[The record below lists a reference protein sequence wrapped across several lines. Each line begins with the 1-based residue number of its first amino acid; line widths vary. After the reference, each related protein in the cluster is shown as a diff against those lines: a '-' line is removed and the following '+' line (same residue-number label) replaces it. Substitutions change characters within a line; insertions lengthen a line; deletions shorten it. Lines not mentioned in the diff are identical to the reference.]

1 MKTKITLFLMIVLLS
16 LPIPITRADDKDV
29 ERPIP
34 LDLVYNDEFRNNRGF
49 IPLPIECYYAVYLKS
64 IQTTVYDNLGE
75 ITIEVLN
82 TTTGEY
88 FYDSFD
94 SAVTQ
99 QHILNITGSSGF
111 YTITYTTESG
121 ETYLGTLE
129 LF

>member
-1 MKTKITLFLMIVLLS
+1 MVAFLPLSTFLMKADEPIMVHIPLSSQQNVSKGNRDITLS
-16 LPIPITRADDKDV
+16 
-29 ERPIP
+29 
-34 LDLVYNDEFRNNRGF
+34 
-49 IPLPIECYYAVYLKS
+49 PIECWYFSDVGI

-75 ITIEVLN
+75 IAIEVLN
-82 TTTGEY
+82 ATTGET

-94 SAVTQ
+94 SAFTQ

-111 YTITYTTESG
+111 YTITYSTESG

>member
-1 MKTKITLFLMIVLLS
+1 MKTKIILLLMVAFLPLSTFLMKADE
-16 LPIPITRADDKDV
+16 PIMV
-29 ERPIP
+29 HIP
-34 LDLVYNDEFRNNRGF
+34 LSSQQNVSKGNRD
-49 IPLPIECYYAVYLKS
+49 ITLSPIECWYFSDVGI

-75 ITIEVLN
+75 IAIEVLN
-82 TTTGEY
+82 ATTGET

-94 SAVTQ
+94 SAFTQ

-111 YTITYTTESG
+111 YTITYSTESG